1 MRHDE
6 LTIRPGRSRSGAN
19 LSGGRDRRRG
29 FTFIELL
36 ATIVLIA
43 VIMPVAMR
51 SIGLCTR
58 LAGQSR
64 RQMEAASLAKAK
76 LTELIVTNYTLQDK
90 EMAVLVDLG
99 VHYSSDLVKVER
111 VTREVAAEVM
121 REVPGGVPGFV
132 PFIRYNTF
140 GDSSIGFTTILRAQS
155 FVDQYLVKHEFIM
168 RVHARY
174 AREGIVIPYPIRAI
188 NTDQEKRGEG

>member
-6 LTIRPGRSRSGAN
+6 SKIRSGRSRPGAN
-19 LSGGRDRRRG
+19 LRGGRDRRRG

-64 RQMEAASLAKAK
+64 RQMEAVSLAKAK
-76 LTELIVTNYTLQDK
+76 LTELIVSGEWEDGNQRGQFEEKEWSDYEWSLTVKNWTDALVRELELTVSWRSLGRQQGVTLGTL
-90 EMAVLVDLG
+90 M
-99 VHYSSDLVKVER
+99 
-111 VTREVAAEVM
+111 
-121 REVPGGVPGFV
+121 
-132 PFIRYNTF
+132 
-140 GDSSIGFTTILRAQS
+140 
-155 FVDQYLVKHEFIM
+155 
-168 RVHARY
+168 
-174 AREGIVIPYPIRAI
+174 YPEE
-188 NTDQEKRGEG
+188 N

>member
-76 LTELIVTNYTLQDK
+76 LTELIVSGKWEDGNQRGQFEEKEWSDYEWSLTVKNWTDALVRELELTVAWRSFGRQQGVTLGT
-90 EMAVLVDLG
+90 LV
-99 VHYSSDLVKVER
+99 
-111 VTREVAAEVM
+111 
-121 REVPGGVPGFV
+121 
-132 PFIRYNTF
+132 
-140 GDSSIGFTTILRAQS
+140 
-155 FVDQYLVKHEFIM
+155 
-168 RVHARY
+168 
-174 AREGIVIPYPIRAI
+174 YPEE
-188 NTDQEKRGEG
+188 N